1 MFKILFVS
9 ILLAT
14 TLVKADVVDN
24 SGDVAF
30 PIMGGVTDT
39 GLLTA
44 TPGFS
49 EAHKEVL
56 DKHPE
61 LANATVTAVSTQVV
75 AGTNFYITYE
85 TDTAKY
91 NVVVWQK
98 VWENFI
104 QITSFT
110 ITPK

>member
-1 MFKILFVS
+1 MLLFPSWEESQILVS
-9 ILLAT
+9 
-14 TLVKADVVDN
+14 
-24 SGDVAF
+24 S
-30 PIMGGVTDT
+30 
-39 GLLTA
+39 A